1 MRIIYSITLA
11 TFIITIAR
19 KIFEYFQIYS
29 DEGGLML
36 AVASGLFAA
45 KLVVSVEEKI
55 RG

>member
-1 MRIIYSITLA
+1 MRIIYSMILA
-11 TFIITIAR
+11 TCIVTIAR

-36 AVASGLFAA
+36 AVASGLVAA
-45 KLVVSVEEKI
+45 KLVISMEEKI